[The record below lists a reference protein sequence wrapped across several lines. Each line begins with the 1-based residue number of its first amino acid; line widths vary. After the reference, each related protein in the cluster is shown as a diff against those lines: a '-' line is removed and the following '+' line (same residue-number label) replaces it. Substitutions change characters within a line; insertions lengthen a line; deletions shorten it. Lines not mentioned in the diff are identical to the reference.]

1 MSALKVNNIA
11 GVSGG
16 TSPPITLSGDTV
28 TLGSGTTLG
37 SAVTFPSGH
46 IVQVKH
52 FDVNDISIIDFTTA
66 DTWTDI
72 TSNSITTKVD
82 NSHIFIMA
90 DIHTYIKHHT
100 TDAWNAVNFRFLRG
114 TSEIW
119 ISHNSSG
126 EHDGYTYGRRTS
138 DDGGREMNLVN
149 MKYLDTGNTN
159 VAGTTINY
167 DVEFSNRNGYELMF
181 NNEYGKSWITL
192 MEIVP

>member
-1 MSALKVNNIA
+1 MPSIKLNNKTIATQTGSAEPV
-11 GVSGG
+11 
-16 TSPPITLSGDTV
+16 
-28 TLGSGTTLG
+28 LGSNL
-37 SAVTFPSGH
+37 VFPSGH

-52 FDVNDISIIDFTTA
+52 FDLNDIYIDNFTTA

-90 DIHTYIKHHT
+90 DIHVYIGSHT
-100 TDAWNAVNFRFLRG
+100 ASNWSAVNFRFLRG

-119 ISHNSSG
+119 ISHNDSG
-126 EHDGYTYGRRTS
+126 EHDGYTYARWTS
-138 DDGGREMNLVN
+138 HASEREMNLVN

-167 DVEFSNRNGYELMF
+167 DVEFSNRNGYTLIF
-181 NNEYGKSWITL
+181 NNNYGKSWMTL

>member
-1 MSALKVNNIA
+1 MGSTLKVDNI
-11 GVSGG
+11 VG
-16 TSPPITLSGDTV
+16 TSGTSAPITLSGDTA
-28 TLGSGTTLG
+28 TLSGTG
-37 SAVTFPSGH
+37 VTFPSGH

-52 FDVNDISIIDFTTA
+52 FDLNDIYINNFTTA
-66 DTWTDI
+66 DTWTDL

-90 DIHTYIKHHT
+90 DIHVYINLH
-100 TDAWNAVNFRFLRG
+100 AANYWSAVNFRFLRG

-126 EHDGYTYGRRTS
+126 EHDGYTYGRYTTS
-138 DDGGREMNLVN
+138 SSDREMNLVN

-167 DVEFSNRNGYELMF
+167 DVEFSNRNGF
-181 NNEYGKSWITL
+181 TIAFRNDFGKSWITL

>member
-1 MSALKVNNIA
+1 MGTLKLGNKTLATQTGTDNPVLTSN
-11 GVSGG
+11 VSYSGAI
-16 TSPPITLSGDTV
+16 TST
-28 TLGSGTTLG
+28 
-37 SAVTFPSGH
+37 ATFPSGH

-52 FDVNDISIIDFTTA
+52 FDLNDIYIASFTTA
-66 DTWTDI
+66 DTWTDL

-90 DIHTYIKHHT
+90 DIHVYIGSH
-100 TDAWNAVNFRFLRG
+100 AASNWSAVNFRFLRG

-119 ISHNSSG
+119 ISHNASG
-126 EHDGYTYGRRTS
+126 VHDGYTYGRWTS
-138 DDGGREMNLVN
+138 HASEREMNLVN

-167 DVEFSNRNGYELMF
+167 DVEFSNRNGYSLIF
-181 NNEYGKSWITL
+181 RNDYGKSWITL